1 MLYATL
7 VECLFHLLL
16 EYLCDSLKKHVC
28 ACFNLDKSTCQCICI
43 VLCFLNTCV
52 NVTSTLQDI
61 TKKKE
66 DGVGAISSLS
76 GHLVSQSP
84 LFTPLQQLTGLISP
98 PDRRKTSKIYNY
110 DCYCSVLLQRTGN
123 NTGTHSEQFSSP

>member
-1 MLYATL
+1 MSVYMYSFMLS
-7 VECLFHLLL
+7 
-16 EYLCDSLKKHVC
+16 EYM
-28 ACFNLDKSTCQCICI
+28 CQCD
-43 VLCFLNTCV
+43 FHPAGHH
-52 NVTSTLQDI
+52 
-61 TKKKE
+61 KKKEE